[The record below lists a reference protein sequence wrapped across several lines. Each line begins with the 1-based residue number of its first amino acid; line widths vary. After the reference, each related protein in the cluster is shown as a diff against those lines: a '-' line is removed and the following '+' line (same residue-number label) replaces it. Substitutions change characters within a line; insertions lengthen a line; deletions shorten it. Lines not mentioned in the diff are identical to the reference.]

1 MVNLVIDGKPVHVPA
16 GTSILEAAKTVGVH
30 IPHFC
35 YDKNLTVFGGCRICV
50 VEVDRARNLL
60 AACSTVATAGMVV
73 QTESERVVK
82 ARRIILELLLANH
95 PLDCLTCEKTGDCRL
110 QDYCYRYG
118 VKESRFV
125 GEKKRIEPDRDNH
138 LIERDENKCILCGKC
153 VQVCHDIQVTGTI
166 DFVGRGFTTRVTT
179 PYDLPLNQDICRFC
193 GQCVGICPTGALTN
207 KQLKGTRPWE
217 GQKVTTTCPFCGTG
231 CVFDLNVKDSR
242 VVGVT
247 PRPES
252 PVNGSSM
259 CVKGRFHTDLIY
271 NPERITEPM
280 IKRNDEFVAASW
292 DEALDLVAGK
302 FQAIIGRNGGNA
314 IAALSSAR
322 CTNEENYLMQK
333 FMRAVIGTNNV
344 DHCAR
349 T

>member
-1 MVNLVIDGKPVHVPA
+1 MINLVIDEKTVCVPA

-35 YDKNLTVFGGCRICV
+35 YDQNLSVFGGCRICV
-50 VEVDRARNLL
+50 VEVDGARNLL
-60 AACSTVATAGMVV
+60 AACSATVTEGMVV
-73 QTESERVVK
+73 RTESERAVK
-82 ARRIILELLLANH
+82 ARRTILELLLANH
-95 PLDCLTCEKTGDCRL
+95 PLDCLTCEKAGDCRL

-118 VKESRFV
+118 VKESRYV
-125 GEKKRIEPDRDNH
+125 GEKKQLEPDRDNH

-166 DFVGRGFTTRVTT
+166 DFTGRGFNTRVTT

-193 GQCVGICPTGALTN
+193 GQCVSICPTGALIN
-207 KQLKGTRPWE
+207 KQLQGTRTWE
-217 GQKVTTTCPFCGTG
+217 VSKVTTTCPFCGTG
-231 CVFDLNVKDSR
+231 CTFDLNVKDNR

-247 PRPES
+247 PHPES
-252 PVNGSSM
+252 VVNGSSL
-259 CVKGRFHTDLIY
+259 CVKGRFHSDLIN
-271 NPERITEPM
+271 NPERITTPL
-280 IKRNDEFVAASW
+280 IKQDGQFVPATW

-302 FQAIIGRNGGNA
+302 LQKIIDSNGGNA